1 MGDANRLVLDRMKAI
16 RRKFSLTQTEFA
28 QRIGLTQTSL
38 SMIEIGKSPLTE
50 KNIKLICATFSVD
63 ERWLRTGEGEMF
75 GVYSPYIRELLDI
88 FEKLTE
94 GTQEF
99 LLEMAKKLLEKQER
113 EGK

>member
-1 MGDANRLVLDRMKAI
+1 MPREFMPIIDRI
-16 RRKFSLTQTEFA
+16 RAVRKKLGINQGECAKSL
-28 QRIGLTQTSL
+28 GLTQTAL
-38 SMIEIGKSPLTE
+38 SMIEVGKSKLTE
-50 KNIKLICATFSVD
+50 KNIKLICATFNVD

-99 LLEMAKKLLEKQER
+99 LLEMAKKLLEKQDR